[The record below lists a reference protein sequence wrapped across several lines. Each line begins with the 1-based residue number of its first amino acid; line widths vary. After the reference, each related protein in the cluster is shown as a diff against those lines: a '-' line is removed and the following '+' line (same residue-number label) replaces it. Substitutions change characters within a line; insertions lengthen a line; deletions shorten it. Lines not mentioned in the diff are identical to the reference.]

1 MKEGIFIY
9 LDQNIIQY
17 DFEKKI
23 NLSNDSK
30 FVWVYSDEH
39 FNEINRKED
48 SRFFKVLE
56 RLKARKIKIKLN
68 VKFEITN
75 EYILLN
81 YDDPKKLYD
90 QYLETVSEYKRSSFL
105 FYPLQTFFYGN
116 VDSMEPS
123 KYVAD
128 FKQGLIE
135 LTKELFEIVDDKSLQ
150 LQCTEQIDSVCEQL
164 ESNLISA
171 KPQIKPLNKMRKQ
184 LTKSQF
190 SNLDEKNGSIIDQIW
205 NEIDEKVKPI
215 TKDQFFGKEILPFI
229 SPKNADKK
237 QLIFLGIVQYHSALN
252 FLGYWPDEGLPKK
265 SKIFGINSD
274 ASHIAHSFFCSGI
287 ISADN
292 RLCQKAKAIYEYF
305 GKNKIVVQVKID

>member
-1 MKEGIFIY
+1 MKKGIFIY

-48 SRFFKVLE
+48 SRFFNILE
-56 RLKARKIKIKLN
+56 RLKARKIDIKLN
-68 VKFEITN
+68 DKFEITN
-75 EYILLN
+75 ECILLN

-90 QYLETVSEYKRSSFL
+90 QYLETLSKYKSYSDL
-105 FYPLQTFFYGN
+105 FSPLQTFFYGN
-116 VDSMEPS
+116 VDSIEPS
-123 KYVAD
+123 KYIAD
-128 FKQGLIE
+128 FKQSLIE
-135 LTKELFEIVDDKSLQ
+135 LTKGLPEEYTK
-150 LQCTEQIDSVCEQL
+150 QIDSVGEQL
-164 ESNLISA
+164 ESTLISA
-171 KPQIKPLNKMRKQ
+171 KAQIKPLNKMRKL

-190 SNLDEKNGSIIDQIW
+190 SNLDEKNGPIIDQIW
-205 NEIDEKVKPI
+205 NEISEKAKSI
-215 TKDQFFGKEILPFI
+215 TKDQLFGKEILPFI

-237 QLIFLGIVQYHSALN
+237 QIIFLAIVQCHSALN
-252 FLGYWPDEGLPKK
+252 FLGYWPDEGLPKI

-287 ISADN
+287 ISADD
-292 RLCQKAKAIYEYF
+292 RLCKKTKAIYEYF
-305 GKNKIVVQVKID
+305 GKNKNVFQVKID

>member
-17 DFEKKI
+17 DFEKTI

-68 VKFEITN
+68 DKFEITN
-75 EYILLN
+75 ECILLN

-90 QYLETVSEYKRSSFL
+90 QYLETLSEYKSLSDL
-105 FYPLQTFFYGN
+105 FSPLQTFFFGN
-116 VDSMEPS
+116 VDSIEPS

-128 FKQGLIE
+128 FKQSLIE
-135 LTKELFEIVDDKSLQ
+135 LTKELPEEY
-150 LQCTEQIDSVCEQL
+150 TEQIDSAGEQL
-164 ESNLISA
+164 ESTLISA
-171 KPQIKPLNKMRKQ
+171 KPQIKPLNKTRK
-184 LTKSQF
+184 LFTKSQF

-205 NEIDEKVKPI
+205 NEIEKKVKPI

-237 QLIFLGIVQYHSALN
+237 QLIFLGIVQCHSALN

>member
-1 MKEGIFIY
+1 MKKGIFIY

-48 SRFFKVLE
+48 SHFFKVLE

-68 VKFEITN
+68 DKFEITN
-75 EYILLN
+75 ECILLN

-90 QYLETVSEYKRSSFL
+90 QYLETVSEYKPYSFL
-105 FYPLQTFFYGN
+105 FNPLQTFFYGN

-123 KYVAD
+123 KYVTD
-128 FKQGLIE
+128 IKQSLIE
-135 LTKELFEIVDDKSLQ
+135 LTKELPEEY
-150 LQCTEQIDSVCEQL
+150 TEQIDSVCEQL

-171 KPQIKPLNKMRKQ
+171 KPQIKPLNKMRK
-184 LTKSQF
+184 LWTKSQF

-237 QLIFLGIVQYHSALN
+237 QLIFLGIVQCHSALN
-252 FLGYWPDEGLPKK
+252 FLGYWPDEGLPKT

>member
-1 MKEGIFIY
+1 MKEDIFIY

-17 DFEKKI
+17 NFEKKI

-48 SRFFKVLE
+48 SRFFEVLE
-56 RLKARKIKIKLN
+56 RLKARKIDIKLN
-68 VKFEITN
+68 DKFEITN
-75 EYILLN
+75 ECILLN

-90 QYLETVSEYKRSSFL
+90 QYLETVSKYKPYSFL
-105 FYPLQTFFYGN
+105 FNPLQTFFYGN

-123 KYVAD
+123 KYVTD
-128 FKQGLIE
+128 IKQSLIE
-135 LTKELFEIVDDKSLQ
+135 LTKELPEEY
-150 LQCTEQIDSVCEQL
+150 TEQIDSVCEQL

-171 KPQIKPLNKMRKQ
+171 KPQIKPLNKMRK
-184 LTKSQF
+184 LWTKSQF

-229 SPKNADKK
+229 SHKNADKK
-237 QLIFLGIVQYHSALN
+237 QLIYFGIVQCHSALN
-252 FLGYWPDEGLPKK
+252 FLGYWPDEGLPKT

>member
-68 VKFEITN
+68 DKFEITN

-90 QYLETVSEYKRSSFL
+90 QYLETLSEYKSLPDL
-105 FYPLQTFFYGN
+105 FSPLLTFFYGN
-116 VDSMEPS
+116 VDSIEPS

-128 FKQGLIE
+128 FKQSLIE
-135 LTKELFEIVDDKSLQ
+135 LTKELPKEYTK
-150 LQCTEQIDSVCEQL
+150 QIDSVGEQL
-164 ESNLISA
+164 ESALISA
-171 KPQIKPLNKMRKQ
+171 KAQIKPLNKTRK
-184 LTKSQF
+184 LFTKSQF
-190 SNLDEKNGSIIDQIW
+190 SNLDEKNGPIIDQIW

-229 SPKNADKK
+229 FPKNADKK
-237 QLIFLGIVQYHSALN
+237 QLIFLGIVQCHSALN

>member
-1 MKEGIFIY
+1 MKKGIFIY

-48 SRFFKVLE
+48 SHFFKVLE
-56 RLKARKIKIKLN
+56 RLKARKIKILN
-68 VKFEITN
+68 DKFEITN
-75 EYILLN
+75 ECILLN

-90 QYLETVSEYKRSSFL
+90 QYLETVSEYKPYSFL
-105 FYPLQTFFYGN
+105 FNPLQTFFYGN

-123 KYVAD
+123 KYVTD
-128 FKQGLIE
+128 IKQSLIE
-135 LTKELFEIVDDKSLQ
+135 LTKELPEEY
-150 LQCTEQIDSVCEQL
+150 TEQIDSVCEQL

-171 KPQIKPLNKMRKQ
+171 KPQIKPLNKMRK
-184 LTKSQF
+184 LWTKSQF

-237 QLIFLGIVQYHSALN
+237 QLIFLGIVQCHSALN
-252 FLGYWPDEGLPKK
+252 FLGYWPDEGLPKT

>member
-56 RLKARKIKIKLN
+56 RLKARKINIKLN
-68 VKFEITN
+68 DKFEIMD
-75 EYILLN
+75 ECILLN

-90 QYLETVSEYKRSSFL
+90 QYLETLSEYKSLSDL
-105 FYPLQTFFYGN
+105 FSPLQTFFFGN
-116 VDSMEPS
+116 VDSIEPS

-128 FKQGLIE
+128 FKQSLIE
-135 LTKELFEIVDDKSLQ
+135 LTKELPEEY
-150 LQCTEQIDSVCEQL
+150 TEQIDSAGEQL
-164 ESNLISA
+164 ESTLISA
-171 KPQIKPLNKMRKQ
+171 KPQIKPLNKTRK
-184 LTKSQF
+184 LFTKSQF

-205 NEIDEKVKPI
+205 NEIEKKVKPI

-237 QLIFLGIVQYHSALN
+237 QLIFLGIVQCHSALN